1 MNKFYKLYNWIFS
14 IVYYRTFRSKKLNLP
29 MEPASGWNF
38 PLTGGLLLLKLILDT
53 QPTQITDHHS
63 LFP

>member
-1 MNKFYKLYNWIFS
+1 
-14 IVYYRTFRSKKLNLP
+14 
-29 MEPASGWNF
+29 MEPARVASGWSF

-53 QPTQITDHHS
+53 QPTWITDHHS